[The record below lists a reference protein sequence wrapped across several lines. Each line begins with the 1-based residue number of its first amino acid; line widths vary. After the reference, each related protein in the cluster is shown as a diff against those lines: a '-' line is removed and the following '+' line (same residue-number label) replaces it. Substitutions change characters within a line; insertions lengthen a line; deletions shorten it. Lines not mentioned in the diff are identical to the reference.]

1 MFSGEGIPIRRNVSN
16 NKIFFNIF
24 YLNENSVSGDQ
35 LVNIWEVM
43 NLMLVRLRL
52 SNFIDAVVG
61 ASGKMLEMSLSSK
74 LCIEPVSTSSAALT
88 LPGTQPQQQ
97 MG

>member
-16 NKIFFNIF
+16 NKIFFNIC

-52 SNFIDAVVG
+52 SNFIDAALGV
-61 ASGKMLEMSLSSK
+61 SGNMLEMSLSSK
-74 LCIEPVSTSSAALT
+74 RVL
-88 LPGTQPQQQ
+88 QH
-97 MG
+97 

>member
-52 SNFIDAVVG
+52 SNFIDAALGV
-61 ASGKMLEMSLSSK
+61 SGNMLEMSLSSK
-74 LCIEPVSTSSAALT
+74 RVL
-88 LPGTQPQQQ
+88 QH
-97 MG
+97 

>member
-24 YLNENSVSGDQ
+24 YVNENSVSGDQ

-52 SNFIDAVVG
+52 SNFIDAALGV
-61 ASGKMLEMSLSSK
+61 SGNMLEMSLSSK
-74 LCIEPVSTSSAALT
+74 RVL
-88 LPGTQPQQQ
+88 QH
-97 MG
+97 